1 MTFLELATQRYSVRK
16 FSDKKVEQKDID
28 ILLEAA
34 RLSPSAKNL
43 QPTRILVIQ
52 SDDSLEKLKQCTQ
65 FHFDAPL
72 AMLICYDSSIAYTR
86 EVDNYCF
93 GADDASIA
101 TTHIMMAAADIGLGT
116 TWVGKFEPAVV
127 SETYNLPKNYIPLAI
142 LPIGHPAEDSKP
154 SSLHE
159 KNIAINDM
167 AFYDSF

>member
-1 MTFLELATQRYSVRK
+1 MTFLELAAQRYSVRK

-28 ILLEAA
+28 TLLEAA
-34 RLSPSAKNL
+34 RLSPSAVNL

-52 SDDSLEKLKQCTQ
+52 SEDSLEKLKQCTPY
-65 FHFDAPL
+65 HFNAPL

-86 EVDNYCF
+86 KDDNHCF
-93 GADDASIA
+93 GAEDSSIA

-127 SETYNLPKNYIPLAI
+127 SETYKLPKDYVPLAI
-142 LPIGHPAEDSKP
+142 LPIGYPAEDSKP
-154 SSLHE
+154 SSLHT
-159 KNIAINDM
+159 KRNPITDM